1 MVPSSRGYGTGYRGR
16 RSAGL
21 KGRPRPQSAGYSK
34 NTHVNA
40 LLLQA
45 RRRSY
50 IGGGSGRGG
59 RGYGS
64 RGRSARSNRSGQG
77 ALLRNRYGQYRVQS
91 GALGGAKFGI
101 QGQRQKGSAKLRPS
115 TSGAPY
121 SQGRVRAQSAGRQR
135 SATPGY
141 WGPKGSTKVGQ
152 QAYYPGGAHKRP
164 QSAGAK
170 RGPIVATKQFYKPK
184 SHTTGSAA
192 KSLLGS
198 ASAKVT
204 KSHTVGKH
212 GAAAATTAPATTL
225 SVASQNTR
233 SNPNAPI
240 IKVSS
245 SENVDS
251 MLDSSTSTAKAA
263 AAAPKTTQP
272 AKAGSASS
280 EKIAQNIDPKGFE
293 EMRDANR
300 KLAER
305 NAKLRDELQELRV
318 QQAKMQQQQAK
329 DSTSAKK
336 GEAQSD
342 ATREVYRP
350 NSGADTGSKER
361 RKVYNSSSTRAG
373 SIGRPQSAG
382 PSKKGVGRHSYQHA
396 QGSPRNAVNVKRQEA
411 ARQTYS
417 RQPRPQSAGGARS
430 KPSAGGNPLIKTE
443 GKRPENRP
451 GSAARRRSQN
461 SSGNKVVRPGSAPAR
476 RPNHAGTIKQM
487 VQDAGIKTGADEES
501 RIRSI
506 VSAETWDGRGRSDMY
521 HFGKVLGTGSF
532 GVVRLVL
539 HKLTNTKIGVK
550 TYDKRKIKDAA
561 QLKRVQQEIRLMAR
575 TNHPN
580 IVRLYETLE
589 SVHRVH
595 LVMEYASG
603 GNLCSYVKLKKRLDE
618 NEARA
623 IFQQLASAIAYLHTL
638 NIVHRD
644 IKLENILIDGKKN
657 IKITDFGFS
666 VYVQQKKLKIFCGT
680 PSYMPPEIVMRRE
693 YYGPPVDCWSLGVLL
708 YATLCGCFP
717 FTANSYP
724 NLYKK
729 IARGQWRAAHSMSQ
743 SVSDLLRRM
752 LTVDASKRIDMKQ
765 VCRHQWTKSGNAY
778 VPMKPSQ
785 LSHLVSENP
794 ADDLANTKVVD
805 EMKRHGYRQ
814 QAIAESVLGRKKN
827 HVSTTFYLLAEKL
840 GPPAIGPRGANGQS
854 AYSYSSSSRSSS
866 SQSAKGKGNAR
877 TGGFSRGKSATGDRT
892 AKLLSELQR
901 TG

>member
-1 MVPSSRGYGTGYRGR
+1 M
-16 RSAGL
+16 
-21 KGRPRPQSAGYSK
+21 KK
-34 NTHVNA
+34 NHGV
-40 LLLQA
+40 
-45 RRRSY
+45 
-50 IGGGSGRGG
+50 
-59 RGYGS
+59 
-64 RGRSARSNRSGQG
+64 
-77 ALLRNRYGQYRVQS
+77 VE
-91 GALGGAKFGI
+91 
-101 QGQRQKGSAKLRPS
+101 P
-115 TSGAPY
+115 
-121 SQGRVRAQSAGRQR
+121 
-135 SATPGY
+135 
-141 WGPKGSTKVGQ
+141 
-152 QAYYPGGAHKRP
+152 
-164 QSAGAK
+164 
-170 RGPIVATKQFYKPK
+170 
-184 SHTTGSAA
+184 
-192 KSLLGS
+192 
-198 ASAKVT
+198 VT
-204 KSHTVGKH
+204 
-212 GAAAATTAPATTL
+212 PATTL

-245 SENVDS
+245 SENMGSTV
-251 MLDSSTSTAKAA
+251 DSSTSNAAKSSNA
-263 AAAPKTTQP
+263 TTKERP
-272 AKAGSASS
+272 S
-280 EKIAQNIDPKGFE
+280 EKASAACTEKTAQNIDPKGFE

-305 NAKLRDELQELRV
+305 NAKLRDELQELRE
-318 QQAKMQQQQAK
+318 QQAKMQQQQVK
-329 DSTSAKK
+329 DLAVKKTSVS
-336 GEAQSD
+336 SD
-342 ATREVYRP
+342 AKREVYHP
-350 NSGADTGSKER
+350 HSAVDNASKDR
-361 RKVYNSSSTRAG
+361 RKVYSSSSTRTD
-373 SIGRPQSAG
+373 SSGRPKSAG
-382 PSKKGVGRHSYQHA
+382 PLKKEVGKHSYKHA
-396 QGSPRNAVNVKRQEA
+396 QGSPRNAINVMRQEA

-417 RQPRPQSAGGARS
+417 RQPRPQSAGSARS
-430 KPSAGGNPLIKTE
+430 KTSSSGNPLIKAE
-443 GKRPENRP
+443 GNRPENRP

-461 SSGNKVVRPGSAPAR
+461 LSGKKVVRPGSAPAR
-476 RPNHAGTIKQM
+476 RPNYAGNIKQM
-487 VQDAGIKTGADEES
+487 VQDAAINTGADEET

-539 HKLTNTKIGVK
+539 HKLTNTKIAVK

-603 GNLCSYVKLKKRLDE
+603 GNLCNYVKLKKRLDE

-752 LTVDASKRIDMKQ
+752 LTVDAAKRIDMNAAKLFLSDGLVLEYEGIASPIMTTPSCSMVLLQ
-765 VCRHQWTKSGNAY
+765 HQ
-778 VPMKPSQ
+778 Q
-785 LSHLVSENP
+785 LQLLEQTPVQLVVSAHMTEIDIGFSSVEDASSFSFILGEN
-794 ADDLANTKVVD
+794 DVGV
-805 EMKRHGYRQ
+805 
-814 QAIAESVLGRKKN
+814 
-827 HVSTTFYLLAEKL
+827 LLALKNSLLHEMVPIIEKTL
-840 GPPAIGPRGANGQS
+840 
-854 AYSYSSSSRSSS
+854 
-866 SQSAKGKGNAR
+866 
-877 TGGFSRGKSATGDRT
+877 
-892 AKLLSELQR
+892 
-901 TG
+901 